1 MTTVTLKGI
10 HKGREF
16 VVELCGP
23 MDGPYYV
30 GSSGDLKTA
39 GMDTQ
44 LGAVRAIKHLIERE
58 TKTF

>member
-1 MTTVTLKGI
+1 MTTVTLTDH

-16 VVELCGP
+16 VIELCGP
-23 MDGPYYV
+23 QDGTYYV